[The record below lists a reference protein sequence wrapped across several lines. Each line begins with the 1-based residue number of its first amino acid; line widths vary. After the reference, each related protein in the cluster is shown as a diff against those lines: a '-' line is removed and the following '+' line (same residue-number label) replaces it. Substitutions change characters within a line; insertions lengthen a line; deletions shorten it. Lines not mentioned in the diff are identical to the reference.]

1 MSLLEKCVLLVNH
14 FHSSPVRGLNNS
26 RQLPVQRTVELD
38 KCIGE
43 ANILKEKVNTKLKVV
58 IVGEV
63 KSGKSTLI
71 NALTGV
77 KVSPT
82 NVLEATSTIFET
94 GYAESDHCEIYY
106 NDGARKSVSIK
117 EMLIQLEAL
126 TDAAEHGI
134 SKVVTYTSVNNFK
147 QLYLIDT
154 PGLATVT
161 SQNAAITS
169 DYMQEADFI
178 VWVFNANHL
187 GQKDI
192 ADEVSKIAM
201 FGKPMVA
208 VINKI
213 DEVDGSP
220 ERLVKY
226 VDRALGEYFSQVF
239 ALSAVSGGAD
249 ADDVENGFSKF
260 KKFLVEKINAKSE
273 SIQIESIIDSLSA
286 LNRRDLAIHR
296 SVARG
301 LDFLIEQ
308 HKEHISDL
316 ALERK
321 EIEASVLSKLNSMI
335 VSFKTNSSSDSQ
347 LLGLVSDGDDKNKA
361 DEVFK
366 GLANQFYEKTLTDLR
381 GMYRTKFADSV
392 KRTSIKLL
400 SRLNAFQ
407 SAEDERLHLDIS
419 STLFDTVIPL
429 EKSMIDSAA
438 KSGTIAGS
446 LGLGIAAYGAWFGPY
461 ASSLTLVGGIGAVAL
476 PFAFV
481 GLAGGLA
488 IGYWNNKEQ
497 KRKEA
502 QKKLSLEM
510 DKIAFVVEE
519 NIRNTILSEIHHD
532 FDMVSAQYISEL
544 CLGNSLD
551 EIKTLVFDLSEYIE
565 QGEVNIIK

>member
-1 MSLLEKCVLLVNH
+1 MTLLKSCMLLIDH
-14 FHSSPVRGLNNS
+14 FKSSPVRVLSKN
-26 RQLPVQRTVELD
+26 RMLAVQRTAELD
-38 KCIGE
+38 KCIEE
-43 ANILKEKVNTKLKVV
+43 AIILKEKVNTKLKVV

-71 NALTGV
+71 NALTGM

-94 GYAESDHCEIYY
+94 GYAESDHCEVHY
-106 NDGARKSVSIK
+106 NNGVRKSVSI
-117 EMLIQLEAL
+117 EDMLIELEAL
-126 TDAAEHGI
+126 TDAAAHGV
-134 SKVVTYTSVNNFK
+134 SKVVTYTSVNNFT

-154 PGLATVT
+154 PGLATIT
-161 SQNAAITS
+161 SQNATITS

-220 ERLVKY
+220 DRLVRY

-239 ALSAVSGGAD
+239 ALSAVSINVVAE
-249 ADDVENGFSKF
+249 DVESGFSTF

-273 SIQIESIIDSLSA
+273 SIQNESIYDSLSA

-296 SVARG
+296 SIARG

-321 EIEASVLSKLNSMI
+321 ELEASVLSNLNSMI
-335 VSFKTNSSSDSQ
+335 VSFKMNSSSDSQ
-347 LLGLVSDGDDKNKA
+347 LLGLVSDGYEKKA

-366 GLANQFYEKTLTDLR
+366 GLANQFYDKTLTDLR

-392 KRTSIKLL
+392 KRISIKLL
-400 SRLNAFQ
+400 SRFNAFQ

-461 ASSLTLVGGIGAVAL
+461 ASSLTLVGGISAVAL
-476 PFAFV
+476 PFAFF
-481 GLAGGLA
+481 GIAGGLA
-488 IGYWNNKEQ
+488 MGYWNNKEQ

-502 QKKLSLEM
+502 QKKLGLAMEQ
-510 DKIAFVVEE
+510 IAFVVEE
-519 NIRNTILSEIHHD
+519 NVRNTILGEIKHD
-532 FDMVSAQYISEL
+532 FDMVSSQYISEL

-551 EIKTLVFDLSEYIE
+551 EIKSLIFDLSYYVE
-565 QGEVNIIK
+565 QGELLKM